1 MVIEPIQHLA
11 TAKPSVAPICARRG
25 LNMVPSGPSLPWK
38 PSKHSRIRH
47 EDLQVYFGDAAPL
60 PPMDVGDVRLKAIEF
75 GSGQGGKLSHDKRLL
90 PSTFSGPVV
99 APKSPWDGVT
109 TATLFK
115 RLNPVVQDMLA
126 QTPQMRKEWEKSMNT
141 AMLESKKKSIPE
153 QQELR
158 NTLAPL
164 EPDSVNHSPVRQSA
178 FLEDSAKGPW
188 DGVTTESLFKR
199 LHPVVQTMMQ
209 KMPSMKKE
217 WEHTVNSAMLQS
229 KKTSIGE
236 QQELRETMEKNLQ
249 QLNAMYEANPRI
261 LEDVHR
267 AVQGGTGEAFL

>member
-1 MVIEPIQHLA
+1 MTKGFVQSLL
-11 TAKPSVAPICARRG
+11 TAFTS
-25 LNMVPSGPSLPWK
+25 
-38 PSKHSRIRH
+38 
-47 EDLQVYFGDAAPL
+47 D
-60 PPMDVGDVRLKAIEF
+60 
-75 GSGQGGKLSHDKRLL
+75 
-90 PSTFSGPVV
+90 GPVV

-158 NTLAPL
+158 NTLEENLKQMNQIYESNPQILQDFHRAL
-164 EPDSVNHSPVRQSA
+164 VSGGKGGPVRQSA